1 MFVLLVAI
9 SSSKIVLAET
19 LLGEVVSIHDGDT
32 VTLITDNNQKI
43 KVRLAQID
51 APEIAQNYGEQS
63 KQYLSNLVLNK
74 RVTVETETIDK
85 YGRTV
90 GTLILNG
97 VDVNA
102 QQVKVGMAWAY
113 RKYLHNTG
121 LLTIEENARLA
132 KTGLW
137 SDLSAIAPWDYR
149 HFLKSDHYKTSFK

>member
-1 MFVLLVAI
+1 MNKLFSMFVLLVTI
-9 SSSKIVLAET
+9 SSSQLVLAET
-19 LLGEVVSIHDGDT
+19 LIGKVVSVHDGDT

-51 APEIAQNYGEQS
+51 APEIAQNYGVES
-63 KQYLSNLVLNK
+63 KQYLANLVLNNK
-74 RVTVETETIDK
+74 VAVETETVDK

-102 QQVKVGMAWAY
+102 QQVKVGMAWVY
-113 RKYLHNTG
+113 RKYLHNAG
-121 LLTIEENARLA
+121 LLATEENARLA

-137 SDLSAIAPWDYR
+137 AEPSAIAPWDYR
-149 HFLKSDHYKTSFK
+149 HFLKSAH